1 MTELIEEQ
9 ESTQPD
15 FDRYLDLVRRRHLY
29 FLVPLFLGWLVVWG
43 SSWIL
48 PTTYKSSTLILV
60 EQPTMPQ
67 SYVAPNV
74 NENLQDRLQSITQ
87 QILSRT
93 RLLMIIDKLNLY
105 AENKSLK
112 TPDDKV
118 EAMRKD
124 ISVDLV
130 KDPRNQEITAF
141 RVSFSAFNP
150 VLAQKVTNELTQLFI
165 NENLKVRRLESEG
178 TTTFIEKQ
186 LEDARVT
193 LSDQEAKVRQFE
205 AVHEGA
211 LPTQEAS
218 NLQILAGLQGQ
229 LQNEQDSL
237 NTAKQQRVYYQTLTE
252 QYKSLHASGRS
263 LDGAPSEV
271 AVLDQELSRLRAE
284 LTDLSSRYTDSY
296 PDVQKVKA
304 QIARTEKQKQD
315 LLAAPRSGSKQASDV
330 ESTPLVQLQGQLQ
343 ANQLEI
349 SSRERAIAGLEARIS
364 EYQGRLNSEP
374 GTEQELAELTRGY
387 EQSKANYD
395 DLLKKKNQSVMATSM
410 EQMQQG
416 ERFTMLDPPS
426 LPLKPDFPDRLKFC
440 WMGIAAGLAL
450 GCLVVFAFEFFD
462 DRMHGE
468 KELKELLPISCDGGN
483 SRDRDP
489 AGSGASEET
498 QGLGLGDGI
507 DHWRGHRDR
516 VHIQLHTRIVH
527 IPHVQDFLQSDAQP
541 V

>member
-15 FDRYLDLVRRRHLY
+15 FDRYLDLVRRRHMY
-29 FLVPLFLGWLVVWG
+29 FLVPLFLGWLLVWG

-60 EQPTMPQ
+60 EQPTMPL

-130 KDPRNQEITAF
+130 KDTRNQEITAF
-141 RVSFSAFNP
+141 RVSFSALSP
-150 VLAQKVTNELTQLFI
+150 ALAQKVTNELTQLFI
-165 NENLKVRRLESEG
+165 NENLKVREEESEG
-178 TTTFIEKQ
+178 TTHFIEKQ
-186 LEDARVT
+186 LEDARAT
-193 LSDQEAKVRQFE
+193 LADQEAKVRQFE
-205 AVHEGA
+205 AVLEGA
-211 LPTQEAS
+211 LPTQQAS

-237 NTAKQQRVYYQTLTE
+237 NTSKQQRVYYQTLIE
-252 QYKSLHASGRS
+252 QYKNLHAAGRS
-263 LDGAPSEV
+263 VDGAPTEV
-271 AVLDQELSRLRAE
+271 TALDQELSRLRAE

-296 PDVQKVKA
+296 PDVQKLKA
-304 QIARTEKQKQD
+304 QIAKTEKQRLE

-330 ESTPLVQLQGQLQ
+330 ESTPLLQLQGQLQ

-349 SSRERAIAGLEARIS
+349 ASRERAIASLEGRIS

-374 GTEQELAELTRGY
+374 ATEQELAELTRGY

-426 LPLKPDFPDRLKFC
+426 LPVKPDFPNRLKFC
-440 WMGIAAGLAL
+440 GMGIAAGLAL
-450 GCLVVFAFEFFD
+450 GFLVVFAFEFFD

-468 KELKELLPISCDGGN
+468 KELKELLPINVMAEIPEIESPVDLENQKRRTVVGWATAVIIG
-483 SRDRDP
+483 
-489 AGSGASEET
+489 AVIAIGSTFSY
-498 QGLGLGDGI
+498 I
-507 DHWRGHRDR
+507 RG
-516 VHIQLHTRIVH
+516 
-527 IPHVQDFLQSDAQP
+527 
-541 V
+541 